1 MAGLV
6 TAASPVVGACAS
18 LAGTRLAAPVRV
30 APVSVQM
37 GPVRC
42 SARNSGAE
50 ITKRCAM
57 FAAASTSMM
66 AIAAPALAATEPFDL
81 TGVAWG
87 GLMAVF
93 SFSLSLVVWG
103 RSGL

>member
-1 MAGLV
+1 
-6 TAASPVVGACAS
+6 
-18 LAGTRLAAPVRV
+18 
-30 APVSVQM
+30 
-37 GPVRC
+37 
-42 SARNSGAE
+42 
-50 ITKRCAM
+50 
-57 FAAASTSMM
+57 MM
-66 AIAAPALAATEPFDL
+66 AIAAPALAATEPFDF